1 MTNVGMCAKLGGLL
15 LIAALTLSEFVWAP
29 VKESL
34 RRHFDR
40 AISKRV
46 ARTTGGRYWLLTSR
60 PDTQGRPVFSL
71 RYSRGAS
78 PSSLEDFY
86 PPAELSL
93 PVSRP
98 GDPLFSAGMAIDGRN
113 RLHLVWSTE
122 QGLSAY
128 ALMDLDR
135 IRARAELKEDQ
146 IWLHPELGTA
156 GALVLEPSASRVG
169 DITLAP
175 DGSVWV
181 AWSVDRGEHR
191 TGISVG
197 RMGRRWRWGRVTEG
211 YGVAPPSLQV
221 DRSGRFY
228 LAWHDIYEDTWYL
241 AGGIANLK
249 TSSLG
254 AARKL
259 VARAYRPVMLPTG
272 DRLLAIFES
281 DHSLLEYTFVEEE
294 PAERHPLSQLDSRLH
309 WDTLHSPQIATDRYG
324 VPWLFFINSA
334 RRHVFYSRWLGTTW
348 GPIHNGPRLIRNSP
362 RMEDNHLSVD
372 LLSVQEETGADST
385 GIALTLAH
393 ETRFPVTAFH
403 LIQVPGL
410 EAEPGRKVL
419 FLDLKE
425 IQTLDGL
432 ELRLNPARKYGG
444 NPILGSGPPGAFD
457 SHSAGTWM
465 RVIKEEGIYRLWY
478 SGLLVDSSQ
487 PWWEWFRVGYA
498 ESRDGL
504 TFRRVNLALAAFG
517 GRKET
522 NWIPDIPYVPM
533 VCHDPGDADRQRR
546 YQLIRFSNYGM
557 QNDEA
562 RAGRLDPW
570 SESINGAL
578 FTSGDGIHWREERA
592 EVHFSAGKPFSF
604 FPLTLL
610 NDRKKRDPA
619 KRYKAYGF
627 SALNLAR
634 RGGSYAYSS
643 DGLQWTAHIGNP
655 VLDPLARG
663 KPPVLGGKVEQIH
676 DMTVWPYH
684 GYYLAFYQYQ
694 YSGERLDVELAVS
707 RDGEKFVFV
716 KPGEKVLALGDP
728 GEWDC
733 EIVSPFLPLVDGEQI
748 KLYYGGTCGQY
759 EYNTSG
765 GLATVRLDGFTHL
778 GLTEKRAQGSLTTI
792 PIRRGSASH
801 LYLNAD
807 CGDKAHLEVELLD
820 GRSGQIITGYS
831 RRDSPRLSGDF
842 IIREILWKGQNLRD
856 LESASFKVRIYF
868 SGQGA
873 YPKLYALEFR

>member
-1 MTNVGMCAKLGGLL
+1 MSIRSFLNLETPYEVLTFTSPFKALDHFAQNEVDLVISDYLMPEMDGISFLGKLRELKPDVPRIILTGYADKENAIKAINEVGLYQYIEKP
-15 LIAALTLSEFVWAP
+15 WNN
-29 VKESL
+29 
-34 RRHFDR
+34 
-40 AISKRV
+40 
-46 ARTTGGRYWLLTSR
+46 
-60 PDTQGRPVFSL
+60 
-71 RYSRGAS
+71 
-78 PSSLEDFY
+78 EDLQIIL
-86 PPAELSL
+86 PL

-98 GDPLFSAGMAIDGRN
+98 GDPLFSAGMAIDGKN

-135 IRARAELKEDQ
+135 IRTRAELKEDQ

-334 RRHVFYSRWLGTTW
+334 RHHVFYSRWLGTTW

-403 LIQVPGL
+403 AHP
-410 EAEPGRKVL
+410 
-419 FLDLKE
+419 
-425 IQTLDGL
+425 
-432 ELRLNPARKYGG
+432 
-444 NPILGSGPPGAFD
+444 
-457 SHSAGTWM
+457 SAG
-465 RVIKEEGIYRLWY
+465 
-478 SGLLVDSSQ
+478 
-487 PWWEWFRVGYA
+487 P
-498 ESRDGL
+498 
-504 TFRRVNLALAAFG
+504 G
-517 GRKET
+517 G
-522 NWIPDIPYVPM
+522 
-533 VCHDPGDADRQRR
+533 
-546 YQLIRFSNYGM
+546 
-557 QNDEA
+557 
-562 RAGRLDPW
+562 
-570 SESINGAL
+570 
-578 FTSGDGIHWREERA
+578 
-592 EVHFSAGKPFSF
+592 
-604 FPLTLL
+604 
-610 NDRKKRDPA
+610 
-619 KRYKAYGF
+619 
-627 SALNLAR
+627 
-634 RGGSYAYSS
+634 
-643 DGLQWTAHIGNP
+643 
-655 VLDPLARG
+655 
-663 KPPVLGGKVEQIH
+663 
-676 DMTVWPYH
+676 
-684 GYYLAFYQYQ
+684 
-694 YSGERLDVELAVS
+694 
-707 RDGEKFVFV
+707 
-716 KPGEKVLALGDP
+716 
-728 GEWDC
+728 
-733 EIVSPFLPLVDGEQI
+733 
-748 KLYYGGTCGQY
+748 
-759 EYNTSG
+759 
-765 GLATVRLDGFTHL
+765 
-778 GLTEKRAQGSLTTI
+778 
-792 PIRRGSASH
+792 
-801 LYLNAD
+801 
-807 CGDKAHLEVELLD
+807 
-820 GRSGQIITGYS
+820 
-831 RRDSPRLSGDF
+831 
-842 IIREILWKGQNLRD
+842 
-856 LESASFKVRIYF
+856 
-868 SGQGA
+868 
-873 YPKLYALEFR
+873 